1 MHQKIQ
7 LEAMGLTLGVVLVAG
22 MAYANLDVANLIGF
36 DAEISHVVLLMGL
49 TYLGAVAA
57 LTRKMR

>member
-7 LEAMGLTLGVVLVAG
+7 LEAMGLTLGIGLVVGL
-22 MAYANLDVANLIGF
+22 AYSNLDIANIVSF
-36 DAEISHVVLLMGL
+36 DAEIAHVVILMSL
-49 TYLGAVAA
+49 TYLATLIT